1 MQINT
6 SQHLS
11 TDHCHSSLK
20 RSSKDVDHYFR
31 SLKRSPARTP
41 PTDLSGA
48 HSGIWMKRS
57 TAEEGSDAVA
67 DGSGGRFAGTTW
79 EGTAAADAADAAAAA
94 DDDQEIIDTC
104 IKVAAAAARD
114 RRRQEQRYG
123 NTGKRRLM

>member
-1 MQINT
+1 
-6 SQHLS
+6 
-11 TDHCHSSLK
+11 
-20 RSSKDVDHYFR
+20 
-31 SLKRSPARTP
+31 
-41 PTDLSGA
+41 
-48 HSGIWMKRS
+48 MKRS

-79 EGTAAADAADAAAAA
+79 EGTAAADAADAAAAAA